1 MARDQPSERRVRTLL
16 ILGASGDLTARQL
29 LPGLATLLAEEP
41 AGVIV
46 AGAGR
51 TDWDDERWRERIA
64 QSFAAAG
71 TGPGTTA
78 EVMQHAV
85 YRRADVTSGAELA
98 SLLELGGR
106 PIAIYFALPPAVT
119 WEACCALREI
129 GDPRTRTSCCEAAP
143 ASA

>member
-1 MARDQPSERRVRTLL
+1 MARDRPSQRRVRTLI

-41 AGVIV
+41 AGGLIV
-46 AGAGR
+46 AGAGW

-119 WEACCALREI
+119 WEACCALR
-129 GDPRTRTSCCEAAP
+129 DRRPADTHLVLEAAP